1 MRSIVSAIMLA
12 FACLLGSL
20 PASAGSISGEC
31 WTAAR
36 LGGPCGCEAAKIVGR
51 GGDRSLW
58 AVSSWYRF
66 PRAQAAP
73 GMAAIWPGRHVEIIT
88 AVHGDGT
95 VSTTGSVGFSRV
107 NVARLVVVNPHGGAA
122 SELSHVAQRTFGIAP
137 KRVAYHRAA
146 PVRYAYHG
154 ASKARY
160 AARYHQR
167 YAVAAVARYAARHRM
182 YASAAGVGSWR

>member
-1 MRSIVSAIMLA
+1 M
-12 FACLLGSL
+12 
-20 PASAGSISGEC
+20 P
-31 WTAAR
+31 
-36 LGGPCGCEAAKIVGR
+36 
-51 GGDRSLW
+51 
-58 AVSSWYRF
+58 
-66 PRAQAAP
+66 QAAP

-160 AARYHQR
+160 AAHYHQR
-167 YAVAAVARYAARHRM
+167 YAVAALARYASHHRVYARVADTGH
-182 YASAAGVGSWR
+182 VGSWR

>member
-1 MRSIVSAIMLA
+1 MRYILCAIMLA
-12 FACLLGSL
+12 CTCLLGATA
-20 PASAGSISGEC
+20 ASAGRVTGDC

-36 LGGPCGCEAAKIVGR
+36 LGGPCGCEAAKLVGR

-58 AVSSWYRF
+58 AVSSWHRF
-66 PRAQAAP
+66 PRAAAAP

-107 NVARLVVVNPHGGAA
+107 SLARLVVVNPHGGMA
-122 SELSHVAQRTFGIAP
+122 S
-137 KRVAYHRAA
+137 A

-154 ASKARY
+154 RSHARY
-160 AARYHQR
+160 AARYHHR
-167 YAVAAVARYAARHRM
+167 YAVRAVVRYAARHRM
-182 YASAAGVGSWR
+182 YAMADTGHNGPWR

>member
-1 MRSIVSAIMLA
+1 MRYVLSAIMLA
-12 FACLLGSL
+12 SICLLTAL
-20 PASAGSISGEC
+20 PASAGRITGDC

-36 LGGPCGCEAAKIVGR
+36 LGGPCGCEAAKIVGH

-66 PRAQAAP
+66 PRSHAAP

-107 NVARLVVVNPHGGAA
+107 SLARLVVVNPHGGASWA
-122 SELSHVAQRTFGIAP
+122 AP
-137 KRVAYHRAA
+137 TRVAYRPHT
-146 PVRYAYHG
+146 
-154 ASKARY
+154 RY
-160 AARYHQR
+160 AAANRRGYVR
-167 YAVAAVARYAARHRM
+167 V
-182 YASAAGVGSWR
+182 ASADFGGPWR